1 MPATTSKECFHTSV
15 HGLLN
20 MQLAVSSLV
29 FRGQESAAEIGFAGA
44 GPGVKIEIGVQDP
57 GPEIGQPDPPVRG
70 NVTLCWGSWLRRLLP
85 RQEGRRRCCWWPP
98 ACVPTNSNFA
108 IYILSGLRA
117 GLGWYPLYLLR
128 HRIGTCGRE
137 QGVPGRTGQCFFFQN
152 AFRFPEY
159 FQVEASKARNKRVRR
174 ARTPFRGGAGPSG
187 AGGPTVP
194 EATGLRLVAVVH
206 TRCYAHLGP
215 QKCARRTT
223 LSILL
228 PLFVTC
234 ASTSGKT
241 QLQRTARMRHLALQA
256 CAAIRKGCNSVH
268 RFPHKKW
275 CFLMPILPYFPGGS
289 RPRTPGR
296 GGTPRS
302 PPEWKVP

>member
-1 MPATTSKECFHTSV
+1 MPCIHPQRSLEARVQALQGTLQQQREAIRTFLGQPPADYVPLQGSPGTVQLVQRLVDTFGSWPGVLGPLCTLGAVEDPRVAK
-15 HGLLN
+15 LLWFLGVN
-20 MQLAVSSLV
+20 PTLMVVMGEDVQVAVS
-29 FRGQESAAEIGFAGA
+29 
-44 GPGVKIEIGVQDP
+44 
-57 GPEIGQPDPPVRG
+57 
-70 NVTLCWGSWLRRLLP
+70 NVIDSD
-85 RQEGRRRCCWWPP
+85 
-98 ACVPTNSNFA
+98 
-108 IYILSGLRA
+108 
-117 GLGWYPLYLLR
+117 
-128 HRIGTCGRE
+128 
-137 QGVPGRTGQCFFFQN
+137 FFFRN

-159 FQVEASKARNKRVRR
+159 FEVEASKARNKRVRR
-174 ARTPFRGGAGPSG
+174 GHTPFRGGAGPSG

-194 EATGLRLVAVVH
+194 EATGIQLVVIVH
-206 TRCYAHLGP
+206 IRYYAHLGP

-296 GGTPRS
+296 GETPRT